1 MNIAMS
7 LFLLFV
13 SISYVFFWR
22 MYTALRNRKIEL
34 ERQVQEKAE
43 LLTYSVINE
52 RKATEQVA
60 LANGSKKQ
68 LLNIINHGVRTPL
81 NGILG
86 MVSLLD
92 ETSLTPEQKE
102 YNATIL
108 NCSENLLTT
117 INDIFLG
124 DVLAHAKVEADKGN
138 LEQKNFDLRNSI
150 EEVFDVFASQTARV
164 NLELVYHVDHGVPSM
179 IIGDSLR
186 LRQVLMN
193 LVENAITFTR
203 EGEIFVKV
211 YVREENGN
219 ALELGFEVHDN
230 GLGMPHDK
238 IKLLSME
245 SPSSAGEIA
254 KQSNDGL
261 LISKRLI
268 ALMGGRLEIESI
280 KGKGTIAKFNLQIL
294 RGDHAHQA
302 DQDMTAVHGRRIL
315 VVEDNATLRNA
326 LAAEITHWNLVPILA
341 SSGNEALE
349 ILAGESTIDLV
360 LVEMQMPAMD
370 GLMLSQSIREKH
382 PSLPIILLSVASD
395 SASKNHPELFN
406 AVIMKPLRYHVLSQ
420 YILSGLMHKEQG
432 PSKELNSS
440 IQKLSSD
447 FAQRYPLKILIAEDN
462 RVNQKL
468 AMKVLTK
475 LGYNP
480 DIAQD
485 GKEVLEEVSK
495 VNYDLILMDVQMPEM
510 DGLEATRM
518 VRLCLSVQPIIIAM
532 TANAMQGDREE
543 CMQAGMDDY
552 ISKPVHLEELVIM
565 LEKWALKVKEKQ

>member
-1 MNIAMS
+1 MNSIIG
-7 LFLLFV
+7 LFV
-13 SISYVFFWR
+13 LFVVISYLFFWR
-22 MYTALRNRKIEL
+22 KFNTLKNRKIEL
-34 ERQVQEKAE
+34 EQKVHEKVE
-43 LLTYSVINE
+43 LLSYAVVNE
-52 RKATEQVA
+52 RKAKEQVVLVNTA
-60 LANGSKKQ
+60 KKQ

-92 ETSLTPEQKE
+92 DTSLTQEQKE
-102 YNATIL
+102 YNKTIR

-124 DVLAHAKVEADKGN
+124 DVLAHAKVEADKSN

-150 EEVFDVFASQTARV
+150 EEVFDVFASQTARA
-164 NLELVYHVDHGVPSM
+164 NLELVYHVDHRVPSL

-193 LVENAITFTR
+193 LVENAIVFTL

-211 YVREENGN
+211 YLIEENDSVLN
-219 ALELGFEVHDN
+219 LGFEIHDN
-230 GLGMPHDK
+230 GLGMPSDK
-238 IKLLSME
+238 VKLLSTDF
-245 SPSSAGEIA
+245 PPTAP
-254 KQSNDGL
+254 QSGDCGL
-261 LISKRLI
+261 LISKRLV

-280 KGKGTIAKFNLQIL
+280 KGKGTIAKFNLQIQKSEHIH
-294 RGDHAHQA
+294 RVDH
-302 DQDMTAVHGRRIL
+302 DMTAIQGRRIL
-315 VVEDNATLRNA
+315 VVEDNSTLRNT
-326 LAAEITHWNLVPILA
+326 LKEEIAQWNLVPILA
-341 SSGNEALE
+341 RSGTEALE
-349 ILAGESTIDLV
+349 ILANGVTIDLV
-360 LVEMQMPAMD
+360 LVEMQMPEMD
-370 GLMLSQSIREKH
+370 GMMLSQSIRQNY

-395 SASKNHPELFN
+395 LESKNHPELFN
-406 AVIMKPLRYHVLSQ
+406 YVIMKPIRYHILSQ
-420 YILSGLMHKEQG
+420 HILTVLMHMEQD
-432 PSKELNSS
+432 PVNELNSS
-440 IQKLSSD
+440 TQKLSSD
-447 FAQRYPLKILIAEDN
+447 FALKYPLRILVAEDN

-518 VRLCLSVQPIIIAM
+518 VRLCLPVQPIIIAM

-543 CMQAGMDDY
+543 CLQAGMDDY
-552 ISKPVHLEELVIM
+552 ISKPVHLEELVSM
-565 LEKWALKVKEKQ
+565 LEKWALKVKENNI